1 MRISKGRDVKV
12 EFTLKNQAGVTLEA
26 STPSDP
32 LRYVHGDGTLL
43 ESFERHLESKKAGD
57 EVSFVLNPQDAFGER
72 DESRIIEAPKNELG
86 LEAAPQKGMKL
97 NLRGP
102 DGATL
107 PVVVTKVKLDTVVL
121 DANHIYAG
129 MTLHFKGKIL
139 NVRKSKKA
147 QTNDCCNNCDC

>member
-1 MRISKGRDVKV
+1 MRITKGRDVKV
-12 EFTLKNQAGVTLEA
+12 DFTLKNQDGVTLEA
-26 STPSDP
+26 STPGDP

-43 ESFERHLESKKAGD
+43 DNFERHLVSKKAGD
-57 EVSFVLNPQDAFGER
+57 EVSFVLAPHDAFGER
-72 DESRIIEAPKNELG
+72 DESRVIEAPKNELG
-86 LEAAPQKGMKL
+86 LEGEPQKGMKL
-97 NLRGP
+97 NLQGP

-139 NVRKSKKA
+139 NVRKSKKGRA
-147 QTNDCCNNCDC
+147 NDCCDNCSC